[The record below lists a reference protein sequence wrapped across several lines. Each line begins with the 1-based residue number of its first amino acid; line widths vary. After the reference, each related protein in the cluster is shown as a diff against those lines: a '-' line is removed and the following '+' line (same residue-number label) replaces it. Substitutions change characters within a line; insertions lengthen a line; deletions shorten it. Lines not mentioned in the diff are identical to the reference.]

1 VARRFWLCSLAAL
14 VSLALPCS
22 PAVAANFDVGTS
34 GLTFSPDAVTIT
46 AGDTVTWTN
55 TSGGF
60 HNVHFDDGL
69 FDMPPDP
76 IMGMWSVYRTFGQA
90 GTYTYYCEAHVDAG
104 MTGSVAVN
112 AAPAGGGGSGGG
124 GGAGGGTPGPPPP
137 IVDEAPVSS
146 LVGPSKQDVDKLFV
160 RASMNEAGTLSALA
174 SVSVPGGAS
183 KLYRFK
189 RTTKTVAPDQT
200 VKLRLKLAKRS
211 LRAVK
216 RALRR
221 GRKLRARV
229 TVTATDAAGHETV
242 RKQKI
247 RLTR

>member
-1 VARRFWLCSLAAL
+1 MARRLAVWSFAAL

-22 PAVAANFDVGTS
+22 PAAAAVFDVGTD
-34 GLTFSPDAVTIT
+34 GLTFTPAALTIT

-55 TSGGF
+55 TSAGF

-76 IMGMWSVYRTFGQA
+76 AVGMWSVYRTFGQA
-90 GTYTYYCEAHVDAG
+90 GTYTYYCEAHRDAG
-104 MTGSVAVN
+104 MTGSVVVN
-112 AAPAGGGGSGGG
+112 AAPADGGGSGGG
-124 GGAGGGTPGPPPP
+124 GAGGAPGPPPTV
-137 IVDEAPVSS
+137 VDEAPVSS
-146 LVGPSKQDVDKLFV
+146 LVGPPKQDVDKLFV

-174 SVSVPGGAS
+174 SVSVPGGAAR
-183 KLYRFK
+183 LYRFK
-189 RTTKTVAPDQT
+189 RTARTVAPDQP

-229 TVTATDAAGHETV
+229 TVTAADAAGQETV